1 MSNPT
6 QTTLSFWTNLNP
18 NNPPV
23 ISYRDT
29 LFFNKYQY
37 KLSIKTNTRGGFL
50 NIIGYSDDDTNCF
63 TTTYSLRKR
72 NDVRMHVQYHSKYIF
87 LYTNNYDLIKK
98 IALDISNKC
107 AISLKRNIRPTF
119 YIADVC
125 FAKNTQT
132 PKNTIPVN
140 KLPFDKY
147 RYRVSISSKVEHNN
161 DFRNLIEWAKEH
173 PDVHLPKSM
182 QEVAYSSYGNRYCLV
197 ADEATLLM
205 VKFLLCGATNKID
218 QYMEKKK

>member
-6 QTTLSFWTNLNP
+6 QTTLSFWNNLNP

-37 KLSIKTNTRGGFL
+37 KLVVRHAKSSFVNL
-50 NIIGYSDDDTNCF
+50 IGYPVFDIDHF
-63 TTTYSLRKR
+63 PIGFKLKGRK
-72 NDVRMHVQYHSKYIF
+72 DVRLHLNWTTRCFSM
-87 LYTNNYDLIKK
+87 YTSNYDL
-98 IALDISNKC
+98 L
-107 AISLKRNIRPTF
+107 LKVAKDSSEFNIRE
-119 YIADVC
+119 IC
-125 FAKNTQT
+125 FAKNCQI
-132 PKNTIPVN
+132 PKNTILVN

-147 RYRVSISSKVEHNN
+147 KYRVSISSKLEHNQN
-161 DFRNLIEWAKEH
+161 FRNLIEWAADH
-173 PDVHLPKSM
+173 PDVHLPKGM
-182 QEVAYSSYGNRYCLV
+182 KKLAYKYYGNRYCLV